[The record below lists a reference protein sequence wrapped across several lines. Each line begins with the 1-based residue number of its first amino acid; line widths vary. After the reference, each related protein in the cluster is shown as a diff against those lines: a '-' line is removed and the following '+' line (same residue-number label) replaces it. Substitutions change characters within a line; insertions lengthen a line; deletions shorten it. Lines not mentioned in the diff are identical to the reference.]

1 MSLSVQRSVVES
13 FSFNGKNVRS
23 VHVPDVGQSL
33 VAKDVYTAVGYDKEN
48 GVKTMQRLVPEKYKM
63 RLGDFVIDKKRGV
76 HENARLHPDIVLLK
90 EPFLYCFLLRCRSD
104 EAEPFMEWAVETVL
118 LKN

>member
-33 VAKDVYTAVGYDKEN
+33 AAKDLYTAVGYDKEN
-48 GVKTMQRLVPEKYKM
+48 GVKTMQRLFPEKYKM
-63 RLGDFVIDKKRGV
+63 RLRDVVIDKKKGS
-76 HENARLHPDIVLLK
+76 ARKCPPSSRHSFIERIIPLLLFIK
-90 EPFLYCFLLRCRSD
+90 VQE
-104 EAEPFMEWAVETVL
+104 
-118 LKN
+118 